1 MKDTASTAQREQNQR
16 QGLIVGAITLPF
28 RLLGVLIG
36 SLLFSIVV
44 ECVGMHLFWKDQGWR
59 HSQQMLQYELGHLS
73 SHFTRSVVVQ
83 EPGRTAHELVDTG
96 YEWVFVRSGLLERM
110 SQTAERARAPSH
122 GRIQDGGRNF
132 RYYISQVYVWTES
145 YLIAAAFT
153 TLTFLVRLLVL
164 VLTLPLILTAA
175 FVGLID
181 GLVRRDVRRFGAGR
195 EFFAQ
200 CAPGLCVLWREC
212 SDAGGGSGGVIAD
225 AQPSAIGE
233 HAGKRMRHR
242 GKFQPVALQFFAVGL
257 EKRRAGKQ
265 RQVHRRPV
273 MAKPRQGQLAG
284 LDRAASSGGLFKD
297 RHAPAFGTKMRSAG
311 QTVMAC
317 ADEYRICVGNCRQ
330 VVPSP

>member
-1 MKDTASTAQREQNQR
+1 MSDAASTTQREQNR
-16 QGLIVGAITLPF
+16 RRGLIIGTITLPF

-36 SLLFSIVV
+36 SLLFSIVM

-110 SQTAERARAPSH
+110 SQTAERARTPSQ
-122 GRIQDGGRNF
+122 GQTLNF
-132 RYYISQVYVWTES
+132 RYYISQVYVWAEN

-164 VLTLPLILTAA
+164 VLTLPLIFTAA

-195 EFFAQ
+195 ESGFIYHRAK
-200 CAPGLCVLWREC
+200 ASLMPLAVLPWITYLALPI
-212 SDAGGGSGGVIAD
+212 SVHPLLILL
-225 AQPSAIGE
+225 PSAALLGLAVSLT
-233 HAGKRMRHR
+233 AGSFRKY
-242 GKFQPVALQFFAVGL
+242 L
-257 EKRRAGKQ
+257 EPHTAPNIDVRCIFRTERDQELSVRSSHSICRRAVEMICPKIRSSTSGSRFPVGK
-265 RQVHRRPV
+265 
-273 MAKPRQGQLAG
+273 
-284 LDRAASSGGLFKD
+284 
-297 RHAPAFGTKMRSAG
+297 SADLPPP
-311 QTVMAC
+311 T
-317 ADEYRICVGNCRQ
+317 NKT
-330 VVPSP
+330 